1 MRRFIKNIN
10 EEEQINIVKVASG
23 NLKAIGQWRILRM
36 TLLMRNPLRER
47 QRSTGMAEEEGY
59 SDPELKNREPDMIL
73 GS

>member
-23 NLKAIGQWRILRM
+23 NLKVIGWWRILRM
-36 TLLMRNPLRER
+36 TLLTRNPHRER
-47 QRSTGMAEEEGY
+47 RSTGMAKEEGY
-59 SDPELKNREPDMIL
+59 ADPELNREPDMIL